1 MRRPRAMLRPKC
13 SNNVLFLGYTVSDN
27 KWPANAGRHNLGSDI
42 MSQIDIQENE
52 RRFVVPGEEIGD
64 SSHRSGMGTYAR
76 DGKVFASQTG
86 IVNIRSGYINV
97 QNFAGKYLPRQGDS
111 VIGVIRDIGP
121 NSWFVD
127 ISCPYNSML
136 HASETPW
143 KIDYGMTGQYL
154 QVGDVILAKV
164 NHIDEI
170 KNVNLTIKE
179 HGLRKLSSGQVLEV
193 DYTKVPRVIGKGGS
207 MISILKERTGCKI
220 FIGQNGVIWIDGE
233 LDGIA
238 KATQAINIISRDA
251 QKQGLTDTIREFL
264 GATESHEPDEELPDA
279 GDDLIE

>member
-1 MRRPRAMLRPKC
+1 
-13 SNNVLFLGYTVSDN
+13 
-27 KWPANAGRHNLGSDI
+27 
-42 MSQIDIQENE
+42 MSQIDIQEDD

-76 DGKVFASQTG
+76 DGKIFAAQTG

-97 QNFAGKYLPRQGDS
+97 QPFAGKYQPRQGDS

-127 ISCPYNSML
+127 INCPYNSML
-136 HASETPW
+136 HANETPW

-164 NHIDEI
+164 NHIDEV
-170 KNVNLTIKE
+170 KNVNLTLKE
-179 HGLRKLSSGQVLEV
+179 HGLRKLSSGQILDV

-207 MISILKERTGCKI
+207 MISILKERTECKI
-220 FIGQNGVIWIDGE
+220 FIGQNGVIWLDGE
-233 LDGIA
+233 LEGIK
-238 KATQAINIISRDA
+238 KATLAIKIISRDA
-251 QKQGLTDTIREFL
+251 QKQGLTDSIREFL
-264 GATESHEPDEELPDA
+264 NAYEDNEESAEDEELPDA
-279 GDDLIE
+279 DDLASVEDEEGLPQKPPSPESDEDNKEEII